1 MPVLFS
7 GIACSS
13 SSGVTADAAANAD
26 ARTLADAPDDLA
38 ANDDVAVAVI
48 ADASPLTDVPLASI
62 LPVSYVGLSTAAGAI
77 RVDDI
82 RFAQQLQQVLI
93 PTGAVLQLYDPST
106 QAVAVVTG
114 FGTTDAGAT
123 GSAGLDASAADAGA
137 LDTGR
142 SAASGTSSADQ
153 GQNLIYAIDKKL
165 VAVDVVD
172 PAAGMIVAQG
182 ILASAPDIVRAVPS
196 AQEVWVT
203 QPSDQRI
210 EILSTALAT
219 PVHAGFAATP
229 GGPEALVIDA
239 SRGHAYTN
247 AATAT
252 LVVDIHT
259 RGVVAT
265 WNNGCAGARGMT
277 LDESHGILLVAC
289 AEGKIVALDLA
300 SNGTITSTIDL
311 PSGLDLIEFSTELR
325 HVYAP
330 ASGGTLS
337 VVGVSVSG
345 QLTLLG
351 TGGGAP
357 SAHSVAVDQQGHV
370 YLVDGAKSRLAVFT
384 DTYAATN

>member
-1 MPVLFS
+1 MKRLSLVMPVLFS

-62 LPVSYVGLSTAAGAI
+62 LPVSYVGLSTAAAAI

-123 GSAGLDASAADAGA
+123 GSA
-137 LDTGR
+137 
-142 SAASGTSSADQ
+142 SADQ

-229 GGPEALVIDA
+229 GGPEAPPVRGASVPPPGGPGALASDG

-259 RGVVAT
+259 RGVVA
-265 WNNGCAGARGMT
+265 
-277 LDESHGILLVAC
+277 
-289 AEGKIVALDLA
+289 
-300 SNGTITSTIDL
+300 
-311 PSGLDLIEFSTELR
+311 
-325 HVYAP
+325 
-330 ASGGTLS
+330 
-337 VVGVSVSG
+337 
-345 QLTLLG
+345 
-351 TGGGAP
+351 
-357 SAHSVAVDQQGHV
+357 
-370 YLVDGAKSRLAVFT
+370 
-384 DTYAATN
+384 